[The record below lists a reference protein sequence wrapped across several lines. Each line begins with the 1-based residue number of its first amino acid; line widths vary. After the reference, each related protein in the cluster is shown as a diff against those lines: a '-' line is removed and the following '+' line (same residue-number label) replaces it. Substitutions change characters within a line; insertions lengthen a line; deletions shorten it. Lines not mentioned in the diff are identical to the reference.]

1 MRTVVLSALLYL
13 LIAGQCGGSLLS
25 LFDHHPD
32 PIGSSLLSD
41 LIRSDL
47 FSNPFRELE
56 QIPFGIE
63 QDDEVIVLPARVDWK
78 ETRDSHVITMDVPGM
93 KKEELKIEVE
103 ENRVLRV
110 SGERKREKEEKD
122 GGGGDHWHRCERSY
136 GKFWRQFRL
145 PENLDL
151 DRVNARLEDGVLT
164 ISIGKLSP
172 DQIKGPKV
180 VSIGGGEPSAPLSVA
195 ETKSEL

>member
-1 MRTVVLSALLYL
+1 
-13 LIAGQCGGSLLS
+13 
-25 LFDHHPD
+25 
-32 PIGSSLLSD
+32 
-41 LIRSDL
+41 
-47 FSNPFRELE
+47 
-56 QIPFGIE
+56 
-63 QDDEVIVLPARVDWK
+63 
-78 ETRDSHVITMDVPGM
+78 MDFPGM

-110 SGERKREKEEKD
+110 SGEQKREKEEKD
-122 GGGGDHWHRCERSY
+122 SGAGGDHWHRCERPY

-151 DRVNARLEDGVLT
+151 DRVNARLDDGVLT

-180 VSIGGGEPSAPLSVA
+180 TLFIVNKMSSDDEEVMVLWAVSHLLYV
-195 ETKSEL
+195 